1 VILRIKMDSKNSMQK
16 SSFTNMLHHS
26 VPLLGFH
33 LPGLG
38 GRAEG
43 VLLPAFKACK
53 LWAMVTRD
61 GARLL
66 PKAVS
71 GTGRETPPV
80 QV

>member
-1 VILRIKMDSKNSMQK
+1 MQK

-26 VPLLGFH
+26 VPLLDFR

-43 VLLPAFKACK
+43 VPLPAFKACK
-53 LWAMVTRD
+53 LWAIRE

-71 GTGRETPPV
+71 GAGKETPSV